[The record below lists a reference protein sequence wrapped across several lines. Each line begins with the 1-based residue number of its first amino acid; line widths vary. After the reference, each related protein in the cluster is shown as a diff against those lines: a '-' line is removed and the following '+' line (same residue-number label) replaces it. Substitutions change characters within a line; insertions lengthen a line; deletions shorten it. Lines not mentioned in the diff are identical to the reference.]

1 MLKRKI
7 TQGILAKAATC
18 KPKINRLYYVMDL
31 TNLSVGLYQSLDMV
45 YSALVSGLHGP
56 GIDVNY
62 NYLHYAT
69 TKGKSVII
77 NHRFVVCKTEHIYLR
92 RLKRD
97 KAILHSMADHSPVTH
112 HHIESLPIL
121 L

>member
-18 KPKINRLYYVMDL
+18 KPKINRLYYVLDM
-31 TNLSVGLYQSLDMV
+31 TTYTVGLYQSLDMV
-45 YSALVSGLHGP
+45 YSALVSGLYGVN
-56 GIDVNY
+56 IDVNY
-62 NYLHYAT
+62 KYIHYAT

-77 NHRFVVCKTEHIYLR
+77 NNRFLVSKTEHIYLR
-92 RLKRD
+92 RLKKD
-97 KAILHSMADHSPVTH
+97 KQNSSIMAATTPINHPTID
-112 HHIESLPIL
+112 SLPSL

>member
-56 GIDVNY
+56 NLDVSY
-62 NYLHYAT
+62 KYLHYAT

-77 NHRFVVCKTEHIYLR
+77 NNRFVVCKTEHIYLR
-92 RLKRD
+92 RLKKD
-97 KAILHSMADHSPVTH
+97 KARSIDMAALTPIH
-112 HHIESLPIL
+112 HPNFISLPTL